1 MTRSLFSYLVIAA
14 MLGALLRDLQVWCAA
29 KLFCWRKR
37 RQTQREAKQ
46 NRELRELQTKL
57 AAAEELERHARI
69 AKARIAAASSVPFP
83 QLVGGPLIITAR
95 SREEVYSLCR
105 RISSNIASQQT
116 VNNFSES
123 SFENN

>member
-1 MTRSLFSYLVIAA
+1 MIRSLLPYFFTAVAA
-14 MLGALLRDLQVWCAA
+14 VTLRDLECFVAA
-29 KLFCWRKR
+29 KIFCWRKR
-37 RQTQREAKQ
+37 RQTQREAKE

-57 AAAEELERHARI
+57 AAAEEVERQARI